1 MSTPNPASL
10 AFVVT
15 PSNSVNFT
23 QGTCRALYVGSGG
36 DIVAVLENGSAVTFA
51 NAQTGSVLPVECIR
65 VNATGT
71 AASGLIALY

>member
-10 AFVVT
+10 AYVVT
-15 PSNSVNFT
+15 PSNTVNFP

-36 DIVAVLENGSAVTFA
+36 NITVLLDNGDTVTFA
-51 NAQTGSVLPVECIR
+51 NAQTGSVLPVECLR

-71 AASGLIALY
+71 TASSLIALY